1 MAPAYNFN
9 LPTRADD
16 PRNPQNYGFLR
27 NLLFAAIPELDLR
40 QQQARYDRRYD
51 QDLARA
57 MFARA
62 QGGTAETAGTAQTFP
77 PGVPKQTMQ
86 IEDFGPRRFGP
97 APEEPP
103 LVRPT
108 MRAGQ
113 EQESLIGTQ
122 VPIPMR
128 RPYIPSDE
136 KQESVQPKKESALT
150 PLEKAIMADPF
161 YKAGISAK
169 DMSKKIGTGAA
180 NILHKITPERLN
192 LAITGQA
199 QPGGIAPQSPVSSLM
214 QVNKP
219 TEQPFPPT
227 ELEKRDAIQPQSVEF
242 DPRLYATQ
250 PELDP
255 AIGIGADSPE
265 VPMLAPPPGTEQIAV
280 TAQRPSAIDAQQ
292 APPMDVVPQGLEPQ
306 IGQAPSAMG
315 TVVADQRDM
324 AGIPTLAPVPMQ
336 RPEPL
341 GPVPVFGDIE
351 AASASV
357 AAPGMQAEPEEIRR
371 GRETVRQFNVNARKP
386 TSDSAIKPLNIN
398 TLSYDALRVL
408 SAMPEPMQR
417 FIQGLPSR
425 EEEKRKSAQELAK
438 ILGTKNPQSANEAL
452 VQALES
458 GRLDVDGVTSAID
471 IMTKLN
477 KLTAASSNNS
487 YEQQGVLAIANA
499 LGGDNAAETIAEVQ
513 ANYENIAEGFGFY
526 DQVGELVGSLFQP
539 LGLDVFFGQETRNAT
554 RKIRDLNNKIK
565 SIELRELAGVG
576 RVFADMQQNVA
587 EILPMGDRPG
597 IPTGDSEATA
607 ISAYTSIR
615 DGLFGSIERTK
626 AYLSN
631 SPAGSLTP
639 TQVGKYTE
647 FLGEASRTALELEAM
662 IAGLERGKFW
672 DSSDRTTTDPV
683 DVTFTNVGPRAKR
696 LTEYFEQ

>member
-16 PRNPQNYGFLR
+16 PRNPR
-27 NLLFAAIPELDLR
+27 NFPFWKRALFAYGNVSLPAL
-40 QQQARYDRRYD
+40 QQQYNTQYDDR
-51 QDLARA
+51 LSRA

-62 QGGTAETAGTAQTFP
+62 QGGTAETAGTAQTFL
-77 PGVPKQTMQ
+77 PGAPKRTMQ
-86 IEDFGPRRFGP
+86 IEDFGPTRFGP

-136 KQESVQPKKESALT
+136 EESALT
-150 PLEKAIMADPF
+150 SQERAMRQLTLIDDDPVLKAAEKTGGFLKNVGGNVVDFLQKGPPLGMGSAAAGRMGALQELMQENRPVDTSKFTEKIGEGTANVLNQIKSGDLSG
-161 YKAGISAK
+161 AGI
-169 DMSKKIGTGAA
+169 
-180 NILHKITPERLN
+180 TPL
-192 LAITGQA
+192 GQ
-199 QPGGIAPQSPVSSLM
+199 QP
-214 QVNKP
+214 
-219 TEQPFPPT
+219 
-227 ELEKRDAIQPQSVEF
+227 
-242 DPRLYATQ
+242 
-250 PELDP
+250 DP

-280 TAQRPSAIDAQQ
+280 TAQRPLAIDAQR
-292 APPMDVVPQGLEPQ
+292 APPMDVVPQGLEPP

-386 TSDSAIKPLNIN
+386 TSNSAIKPIN
-398 TLSYDALRVL
+398 VDTLSFDALRVL

-425 EEEKRKSAQELAK
+425 EEEKRKQLAALGKIFGSADPKKEIARTLQNGEVG
-438 ILGTKNPQSANEAL
+438 I
-452 VQALES
+452 ES
-458 GRLDVDGVTSAID
+458 IGEVVDLLKSMDDLRGASDDLNARAMRAINIGFGGVTPQEQAEQAAQY
-471 IMTKLN
+471 LAEFR
-477 KLTAASSNNS
+477 TAGEA
-487 YEQQGVLAIANA
+487 
-499 LGGDNAAETIAEVQ
+499 
-513 ANYENIAEGFGFY
+513 FGLY
-526 DQVGELVGSLFQP
+526 DQIGETLGNFAQP
-539 LGLDVFFGQETRNAT
+539 FGLDVFLGQETRNAT
-554 RKIRDLNNKIK
+554 RKVRNLNNTLRGIG
-565 SIELRELAGVG
+565 IEEIAGVG
-576 RVFADMQQNVA
+576 RVFAGFQENIEQ
-587 EILPMGDRPG
+587 ILPVADAEGFFS
-597 IPTGDSEATA
+597 TGDSEATA
-607 ISAYTSIR
+607 LAAYTEIR
-615 DGLFGSIERTK
+615 DNLQREVVREAQNFTDNGNNYTK
-626 AYLSN
+626 NAQQEVISEISKQAQTVMRLN
-631 SPAGSLTP
+631 
-639 TQVGKYTE
+639 
-647 FLGEASRTALELEAM
+647 AM
-662 IAGLERGKFW
+662 IAGLERAKFFG
-672 DSSDRTTTDPV
+672 SSDRTTTDPV
-683 DVTFTNVGPRAKR
+683 DVPLTDVNPREL
-696 LTEYFEQ
+696 LTEYFFTQ